1 MACPRCAATTAL
13 PLTGG
18 TLSQRRTQLNLKC
31 DECRHEWSI
40 EMAPPVLIV
49 RPDRQTDGGTSGRQP
64 PIAEGRRTDDKRN
77 AGKSN
82 RQRMH
87 AGLCGLLR
95 SSDRTQTLAVLYSLD
110 ARRVTGRVRPLDPAS
125 AFPRWLVPGSRLWL
139 SAYDGA
145 QMRIRISMV
154 QPPRD
159 GGEEDEHF
167 AEFTVPKVTRS
178 AEVSVPMPPE

>member
-1 MACPRCAATTAL
+1 M

-31 DECRHEWSI
+31 SDCGHECSI
-40 EMAPPVLIV
+40 EIAPPVLIV
-49 RPDRQTDGGTSGRQP
+49 RPDRQTDDDTSARQSA
-64 PIAEGRRTDDKRN
+64 IDEERRPDDKRN
-77 AGKSN
+77 ADESN

-110 ARRVTGRVRPLDPAS
+110 PRRIVGRVRPLDPAS
-125 AFPRWLVPGSRLWL
+125 AFPRWLTPGSRLWL

-145 QMRIRISMV
+145 PMRIRISVV
-154 QPPRD
+154 QAPRD
-159 GGEEDEHF
+159 GGEDDEHF
-167 AEFTVPKVTRS
+167 AAFTV
-178 AEVSVPMPPE
+178 A

>member
-1 MACPRCAATTAL
+1 M

-31 DECRHEWSI
+31 DDCGHQWSI

-49 RPDRQTDGGTSGRQP
+49 RPDRQADGDTSGRQP
-64 PIAEGRRTDDKRN
+64 PIAEERRTDEKRN
-77 AGKSN
+77 AGESN

-87 AGLCGLLR
+87 AGLCGLLQ
-95 SSDRTQTLAVLYSLD
+95 SSDRTHTLAVLYSLD
-110 ARRVTGRVRPLDPAS
+110 ARRVTGRVRPLDPTS
-125 AFPRWLVPGSRLWL
+125 AFPQWLVPGSRLWL

-145 QMRIRISMV
+145 QMRIRISVV
-154 QPPRD
+154 QPRD
-159 GGEEDEHF
+159 GGKDGEHF

-178 AEVSVPMPPE
+178 AESSVPTSPA